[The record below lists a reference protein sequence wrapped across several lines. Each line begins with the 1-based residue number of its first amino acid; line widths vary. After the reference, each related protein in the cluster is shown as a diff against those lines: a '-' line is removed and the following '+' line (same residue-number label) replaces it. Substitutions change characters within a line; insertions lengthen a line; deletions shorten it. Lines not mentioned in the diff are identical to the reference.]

1 MWYNASMD
9 MEKSKIYRIGIDAR
23 FYGPLG
29 KGLGRYTQEIVDKIT
44 EIDSENEYVIFL
56 SKNNFDE
63 FIPKSEKVIKV
74 LADIPWYGFAEQ
86 LKMPAIISKQKL
98 DLIHF
103 PHFNVPIF
111 CPVPFVVTIH
121 DLILTKFPTIR
132 ATTLGPLTYFI
143 KNIAYRFGINIAVSR
158 SQKII
163 AVSEYTKKDIIEQF
177 GVASEK
183 VSMIYEGVADLHKSS
198 DSRFMAKLKAEEIL
212 SGYCIL
218 GPYLLYV
225 GNAYPHKNLESLISV
240 FISLRKNHPFLK
252 LVMVGRDDYFY
263 QRLKLFAQKLGIGSE
278 SIIFPGYVP
287 DRDLQTLF
295 EQAAVYVFPSKY
307 EGFGL
312 PPLEAMSRGCAVVSS
327 EATCLPEILG
337 DAAVYF
343 DPYKEESMYS
353 VIESVL
359 VNPNIKEQLI
369 SKGKERIKLYSWA
382 KAAEE
387 TLKVYQRALKKTK
400 K

>member
-1 MWYNASMD
+1 
-9 MEKSKIYRIGIDAR
+9 MENGKSKICRIGIDAR

-29 KGLGRYTQEIVDKIT
+29 KGLGRYTQEIVDQVT
-44 EIDSENEYVIFL
+44 SQDSENEYVIFL

-63 FIPKSEKVIKV
+63 FITQNNRVTKV

-86 LKMPAIISKQKL
+86 IQMPRIISKQNL
-98 DLIHF
+98 DLMHF

-111 CPVPFVVTIH
+111 CSVPFVVTIH

-132 ATTLGPLTYFI
+132 ATTLGPIIYFL
-143 KNIAYRFGINIAVSR
+143 KNIAYRLAINIAVKR
-158 SQKII
+158 SKKII

-177 GVASEK
+177 GIKPEK
-183 VSMIYEGVADLHKSS
+183 VSMIYEGVADLRQSI
-198 DSRFMAKLKAEEIL
+198 DSIFTAKLKTEEVL

-225 GNAYPHKNLESLISV
+225 GNAYPHKNLESLIKV
-240 FISLRKNHPFLK
+240 FIRLRQHHPFLK
-252 LVMVGRDDYFY
+252 LVLVGRDDYFY
-263 QRLKLFAQKLGIGSE
+263 HRLKSFAEEAGDNNE

-327 EATCLPEILG
+327 TATCLPEVLG
-337 DAAVYF
+337 DAASYF
-343 DPYKEESMYS
+343 DPNNDEAMYQA
-353 VIESVL
+353 IESVL
-359 VNPNIKEQLI
+359 VNPTVKEQLI
-369 SKGKERIKLYSWA
+369 AKGKQRIKLYSWA
-382 KAAEE
+382 KAGLE
-387 TLKVYQRALKKTK
+387 TIKVYRRALKKNSSNK
-400 K
+400 SDV

>member
-1 MWYNASMD
+1 MEI
-9 MEKSKIYRIGIDAR
+9 EKSKIYRIGIDAR

-29 KGLGRYTQEIVDKIT
+29 KGLGRYTQEIVDQVT
-44 EIDSENEYVIFL
+44 ALDSENEYVIFL

-63 FIPKSEKVIKV
+63 FIPQSNRVTKV
-74 LADIPWYGFAEQ
+74 LADIPWYGLAEQ
-86 LKMPAIISKQKL
+86 IQMPRIISKQKL

-111 CPVPFVVTIH
+111 CSVPFVVTIH

-132 ATTLGPLTYFI
+132 ATTLGPLIYFL
-143 KNIAYRFGINIAVSR
+143 KNIAYRLVIGIAVKR

-177 GVASEK
+177 GVQPDK
-183 VSMIYEGVADLHKSS
+183 VSMIYEGVADLHQSV
-198 DSRFMAKLKAEEIL
+198 DLRFTAKLKAEEIL

-225 GNAYPHKNLESLISV
+225 GNAYPHKNLESLINV
-240 FISLRKNHPFLK
+240 FIRLRKHHPFLK
-252 LVMVGRDDYFY
+252 LVLVGRDDYFY
-263 QRLKLFAQKLGIGSE
+263 HRLKLFAQEAGDNNQ

-295 EQAAVYVFPSKY
+295 EHAAVYVFPSKY

-327 EATCLPEILG
+327 TATCLPEVLG
-337 DAAVYF
+337 DAAGYF
-343 DPYKEESMYS
+343 DPNNEEAMYQT
-353 VIESVL
+353 IESVL
-359 VNPNIKEQLI
+359 VNPTVKNQLI
-369 SKGKERIKLYSWA
+369 SRGKERIKLYSWF
-382 KAAEE
+382 KAGQE
-387 TLKVYQRALKKTK
+387 TLKIYQRVLKKNTISK
-400 K
+400 SHV